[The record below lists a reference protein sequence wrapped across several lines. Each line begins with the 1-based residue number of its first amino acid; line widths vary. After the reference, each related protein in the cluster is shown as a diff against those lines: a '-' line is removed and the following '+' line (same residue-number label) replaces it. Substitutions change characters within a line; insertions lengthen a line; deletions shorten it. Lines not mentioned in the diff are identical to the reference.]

1 MIFLFFF
8 RMFQCLIT
16 PPLNINDFNY
26 PNMDFNKISFR
37 IRYAETDQMG
47 VVYHGNY
54 PQYLEMGRVEWL
66 RTFGVSYKSMEE
78 NGIMLPVI
86 SLQLNFKKS
95 AVYDDLISVS
105 TKLVKTPS
113 VRIEFDYEIHN
124 EEGELLATANTVLAF
139 MDMKSKRPIRC
150 PDYLLDKIEK
160 RN

>member
-1 MIFLFFF
+1 
-8 RMFQCLIT
+8 
-16 PPLNINDFNY
+16 
-26 PNMDFNKISFR
+26 MDFNKISFR

-139 MDMKSKRPIRC
+139 MDMKSKRPIKC
-150 PDYLLDKIEK
+150 PDYLLEKIEK
-160 RN
+160 GN